1 MFETSCIQFTVENKR
16 KILVDL
22 CSKIQKAMEGQ
33 QKINVFKEKTKNKNE
48 KSSLPFDFDMLV
60 Y

>member
-1 MFETSCIQFTVENKR
+1 
-16 KILVDL
+16 
-22 CSKIQKAMEGQ
+22 MEGQ